1 MMFVNFQ
8 PGFWLT
14 RHASCPSQAAYSFLY
29 GLWKYQWDADCE
41 LFLKILTVLGWRV
54 YVKRPSVGRRCLSS
68 SP

>member
-54 YVKRPSVGRRCLSS
+54 WI
-68 SP
+68 